1 MIRALNLQEI
11 LEFIGSHAV
20 RGLTAQLQNGNASFT
35 QVNTDTRTLTEGDL
49 FVALKGE
56 RFDAHDF
63 IQQAVDKKPCALVVE
78 RYFPDVNLPQL
89 VVSDSLLALGQ
100 IAAFNRSLFSG
111 PLIAITGSSGKTTVK
126 TMLASIL
133 QQAGETHATRGNFN
147 NHIGVPLTL
156 LQLTADNQF
165 AVIEMGASGPNE
177 IAYLC
182 ELAKPD
188 VTMINNVMPAHIEGF
203 GSIEG
208 VAKAKGEI
216 YQALSSGQTAVVN
229 LDDKF
234 ANGWLQQLDQK
245 SVSVIKVSL
254 ENKTADVFASD
265 ILLDHPATSE
275 HSGGR
280 EFFGVQFQLH
290 HENKIF
296 PISMSAQG
304 EHNVRNA
311 LMASACA
318 LALKVDLKKIQQGLQ
333 EFSPVAGRMARY
345 QGVSGSQII
354 DDSYNAN
361 PGSVRAAIDVLARA
375 EHGVLVLGDLAE
387 LGDNAAEL
395 HAELGDY
402 ARQKKIQQLFTL
414 GKLSE
419 HLSRRYGQG
428 AEHFTDRELLIKRLQ
443 QIAKPGMT
451 YLIKGSRSARMELV
465 VQALCANQTAHNNIT
480 AHKNPTT
487 AGGAH

>member
-1 MIRALNLQEI
+1 MIRALHLQEI
-11 LEFIGSHAV
+11 LELIGSHAL
-20 RGLTAQLQNGNASFT
+20 RGLTAQLQNGGAGFT
-35 QVNTDTRTLTEGDL
+35 QVNTDTRTLAEGDL

-78 RYFPDVNLPQL
+78 RYFPEISLPQL

-100 IAAFNRSLFSG
+100 IAAFNRSLFAG
-111 PLIAITGSSGKTTVK
+111 PVVAITGSSGKTTVK

-156 LQLTADNQF
+156 LQLTAEHKF
-165 AVIEMGASGPNE
+165 AVVEMGASGPNE

-216 YQALSSGQTAVVN
+216 YQALSLGQTAVVN
-229 LDDKF
+229 LDEKF
-234 ANGWLQQLDQK
+234 AAGWLQQLHEK
-245 SVSVIKVSL
+245 SVSVIKVGLHNQS
-254 ENKTADVFASD
+254 ADVFASD
-265 ILLDHPATSE
+265 ILLDHPAPLE
-275 HSGGR
+275 HPSGGG

-290 HENKIF
+290 YKNQIV
-296 PISMSAQG
+296 PVSMSAQG

-333 EFSPVAGRMARY
+333 NFSPVAGRMARY
-345 QGVSGSQII
+345 QGVAGSQII

-375 EHGVLVLGDLAE
+375 EQNVLVLGDLAE
-387 LGDNAAEL
+387 LGENAAEL
-395 HAELGDY
+395 HAELGEY
-402 ARQKKIQQLFTL
+402 ARQKNIQQLFTL

-428 AEHFTDRELLIKRLQ
+428 AEHFTDRELLISRLQ

-465 VQALCANQTAHNNIT
+465 VQALCANQPSIQTKT
-480 AHKNPTT
+480 V
-487 AGGAH
+487 GGTH

>member
-1 MIRALNLQEI
+1 MIRAQNLQEI
-11 LEFIGSHAV
+11 LDFIGSHAV
-20 RGLTAQLQNGNASFT
+20 RGLTAQLQNGNASFAR
-35 QVNTDTRTLTEGDL
+35 VNTDTRTLAEGDL

-89 VVSDSLLALGQ
+89 VVNDSLLALGQ

-126 TMLASIL
+126 TMLANIL

-147 NHIGVPLTL
+147 NHIGVPLML
-156 LQLTADNQF
+156 LQLTADHKF

-216 YQALSSGQTAVVN
+216 YQALSFGQTAVVN

-254 ENKTADVFASD
+254 ENKTADVFASHVQ
-265 ILLDHPATSE
+265 LDTP
-275 HSGGR
+275 SG
-280 EFFGVQFQLH
+280 EFSGIQFQL
-290 HENKIF
+290 
-296 PISMSAQG
+296 SYQGQSLAVDMSAQG

-318 LALKVDLKKIQQGLQ
+318 LALKIDLKNIQQGLQ
-333 EFSPVAGRMARY
+333 NFSPVAGRMARY

-402 ARQKKIQQLFTL
+402 ARQKNIQQLFTL

-428 AEHFTDRELLIKRLQ
+428 AEHFTDRELLISRLQ
-443 QIAKPGMT
+443 QIARPGMT
-451 YLIKGSRSARMELV
+451 YLIKGSRSARMELI